1 MIRADFYTDLD
12 PMLNIERVE
21 FSTPLTNCSYD
32 IYVVKCSGPP
42 PVGEEWGRQGEGRGQ
57 EAAGATPSQGEGEI
71 QGEIDPLSP
80 HVIGPFRLF
89 ISYQS
94 SCHVLPQS
102 FLASMLCT
110 SPRTY
115 CIIIHRYIL

>member
-1 MIRADFYTDLD
+1 MVRADFCSDPDLT
-12 PMLNIERVE
+12 LNIRRAE

-32 IYVVKCSGPP
+32 YYVVKCSGPS

-80 HVIGPFRLF
+80 MLLALFRLF
-89 ISYQS
+89 MSYHHVM
-94 SCHVLPQS
+94 CHLNHFSHPCYVPAQE
-102 FLASMLCT
+102 
-110 SPRTY
+110 P
-115 CIIIHRYIL
+115 IV